1 MGGGKNFRHILT
13 EGGIM
18 QLRRREFLKYCIGS
32 AATLGLPI
40 NIVGKLE
47 EALAADVNNLPTV
60 IWLNGAN
67 CTGCT
72 VSLANLIA
80 QEGPKDIADLLT
92 GYIDLAFH
100 PNLMGAAGDLAVEQL
115 NTAAAGDYI
124 LAVDGGIPTAF
135 NGHTC
140 MLYTD
145 NGHEVTAK
153 EAVLSLA
160 DKAAAI
166 LSIGTCASYGGIP
179 GAFPNTTDV
188 VSVGELIG
196 GLTINIPGCPT
207 HPDWVVWTIANLLAG
222 TVPELDDFNRPME
235 LFGGESKIIHKVC
248 PRKGKGETNVFGDDE
263 RCLKPLGCK
272 GPNTR
277 ADCPTRKW
285 NNGTNWCIGAGAI
298 CVGCTESQF
307 PDKFSPFYKVEYSYD
322 EYTKPNEEPPPAE
335 SDLILKKAEWV
346 AEKKELRVE
355 GEANSGS
362 IVTVKNAQTGALLG
376 AVSADGEG
384 KWRFRQ
390 NTNPV
395 PSRVRVESGGATLEK
410 DVKNAPSGGGG
421 EPAPDNFILKKA
433 EWNIEKRQLKVEG
446 EGPIGA
452 KVLVAN
458 ARSGDALATVT
469 VNSDNKWRYK
479 KDKPSSIPC
488 RVLAEIGKSAL
499 EKAVKNAPSNCR

>member
-1 MGGGKNFRHILT
+1 
-13 EGGIM
+13 M

-47 EALAADVNNLPTV
+47 QALAGDVSTLPTV

-100 PNLMGAAGDLAVEQL
+100 PNLMGTAGDLAVEQL
-115 NTAAAGDYI
+115 HTAAGGNYI

-135 NGHTC
+135 DGYTC
-140 MLYTD
+140 MLYAD
-145 NGHEVTAK
+145 RNGHEVTAK
-153 EAVLSLA
+153 EAVLTLA

-179 GAFPNTTDV
+179 GAFPNPTDV

-196 GLTINIPGCPT
+196 GATINIPGCPT
-207 HPDWVVWTIANLLAG
+207 HPDWVVWTVANLLAG
-222 TVPELDDFNRPME
+222 TVPELDDFNRPMA
-235 LFGGESKIIHKVC
+235 LFGAESKIVHKVC
-248 PRKGKGETNVFGDDE
+248 PRKGKDETKIFGDDE
-263 RCLKPLGCK
+263 GCLKPLGCR
-272 GPNTR
+272 GPQTR
-277 ADCPTRKW
+277 AECPTRKW

-307 PDKFSPFYKVEYSYD
+307 PDKFSPFYKVEYGYD
-322 EYTKPNEEPPPAE
+322 EYIKPDEETPPAGD
-335 SDLILKKAEWV
+335 DLTIKKAEWV

-355 GEANSGS
+355 GETDSGS
-362 IVTVKNAQTGALLG
+362 IVTVKNAQTGAMLG

-384 KWRFRQ
+384 KWRYREKEVE
-390 NTNPV
+390 PV
-395 PSRVRVESGGATLEK
+395 PARVRAETGGTVVEM
-410 DVKNAPSGGGG
+410 DVNNAPG
-421 EPAPDNFILKKA
+421 EDGVETLPSNFMLKKA
-433 EWNIEKRQLKVEG
+433 EWNIEKRELKVKG

-452 KVLVAN
+452 SVLVAN
-458 ARSGDALATVT
+458 ARTGDALATVK
-469 VNSDNKWRYK
+469 VDSDNKWRCRK
-479 KDKPSSIPC
+479 KRPEPIPC
-488 RVLAEIGKSAL
+488 RVLVEMGSSTL
-499 EKAVKNAPSNCR
+499 EKAVKNAPANCR